1 MSKRIVAIVGRP
13 NVGKSAIFNRLA
25 GRRIAIVHEESGVT
39 RDRLMRE
46 VTWDDKRFEL
56 IDTGGVAKISSKQ
69 SLDMINNGIRDQ
81 VDAALDDAEVAILV
95 VDVTSG
101 VVPMDEEVAGI
112 LRDNGMKVVVAVNKC
127 DNQGRDESGS
137 EFEKLGLPLFMVSAL
152 HDRGFNDIMSQVL
165 EMLPEEENPTEKEPL
180 KVAIAGRP
188 NVGKSSFVNRLLRN
202 ERVIVSDVPGT
213 TRDSIDVPFTVGS
226 GAQARHYRLIDTAG
240 IRRAGKIDT
249 SVERFSRFRAEKT
262 IRNADVVVLVL
273 DAEKGPTAQDKK
285 IAALIQ
291 EEKKGCVVLVNK
303 WDLQEETQTQYG
315 PQVFR
320 TMPFV
325 AYCPIVF
332 VSSKTGYNIR
342 RSIDAIDH
350 VAAQI
355 RTELPT
361 GVLNRAIREAYEKVN
376 PPAIKGLRLK
386 IYYSTQ
392 TGVAPIRI
400 RLFVN
405 NPKVVRDAY
414 RSYLTKIIRKKFGL
428 EGAPIILNFTARKRD
443 RKG

>member
-1 MSKRIVAIVGRP
+1 MKKRIVAIVGRP

-46 VTWDDKRFEL
+46 VSWNDEMFDL
-56 IDTGGVAKISSKQ
+56 IDTGGIANVRGKQTHDKINQ
-69 SLDMINNGIRDQ
+69 GIRDQ

-95 VDVTSG
+95 VDVTAG
-101 VVPMDEEVAGI
+101 VVSMDEEVAGI
-112 LRDNGMKVVVAVNKC
+112 LRDNAMKVVVAVNKC
-127 DNQGRDESGS
+127 DNQERDDDGG
-137 EFEKLGLPLFMVSAL
+137 EFEKLGLPLFPVSAL
-152 HDRGFNDIMSQVL
+152 HDRGFESIMSKVL

-180 KVAIAGRP
+180 RVAIAGRP
-188 NVGKSSFVNRLLRN
+188 NVGKSSFVNRLLRSD
-202 ERVIVSDVPGT
+202 RVIVSNIPGT
-213 TRDSIDVPFTVGS
+213 TRDSIDVPFTVGT
-226 GAQARHYRLIDTAG
+226 GVQARRYRLIDTAG
-240 IRRAGKIDT
+240 IRRVGKIDT
-249 SVERFSRFRAEKT
+249 SVERFSRFRAEKS
-262 IRNADVVVLVL
+262 IRESDVVVLVL
-273 DAEKGPTAQDKK
+273 DAVQGPTAQDKK
-285 IAALIQ
+285 IAAIIQ

-315 PQVFR
+315 PQVYR

-332 VSSKTGYNIR
+332 ASSKTGYNIR

-350 VAAQI
+350 VAAQV
-355 RTELPT
+355 RTDLPT
-361 GVLNRAIREAYEKVN
+361 GVLNRTLQDAYEKVK
-376 PPAIKGLRLK
+376 PPAINGARLK
-386 IYYSTQ
+386 IYYATQ

-400 RLFVN
+400 KLFVN

-414 RSYLTKIIRKKFGL
+414 RSYLIKTIRKKFGL
-428 EGAPIILNFTARKRD
+428 EGAPIILNFTARKRV

>member
-361 GVLNRAIREAYEKVN
+361 GVLNRAIREAYERVN
-376 PPAIKGLRLK
+376 PPAIKGSRLK